1 MKKFISFILS
11 IIMVLSVNTAFASG
25 SLEVSGKSYPQSFW
39 DVPKDHWAFEYI
51 AELTNRGVISGY
63 EDGSY
68 RPNNTV
74 TRAEWAKIM
83 VLAAGLPTSDN
94 NVYFTDMQNHWA
106 NIYVNTAKNY
116 LAAYT
121 DGTFKPDQA
130 AVREDVTV
138 SLVKLKGYDI
148 NNVDYSY
155 LSQFKDTN
163 SISNSLK
170 AYVAVAI
177 QNNLISGFEDNTFRG
192 QDTLTRA
199 EAATLLWKAFQSG
212 SNNKV
217 VDTPNTPVS
226 NTTSTVT
233 PEPTEKPKE
242 TNTDKEEQKNNNEQ
256 IEESVHTEEPT
267 PEPDI
272 EPEPEI
278 EVKPYKVD
286 TIVKANVSSPLLHA
300 KYNND
305 IYYAEN
311 NSIFKVNID
320 THEKETIIES
330 DDFTIDNEKMT
341 LSNFKITSI
350 AYDSC
355 NDRILAT
362 GNYGVVNPSNTIQ
375 NPVLLEI
382 KNNSANILTD
392 EWHGY
397 RDYNKWLA
405 GVISNGDIVTID
417 GYTYDSETFKNK
429 SSIVPDKF
437 WIDDSHS
444 VYMNEFPINGL
455 IEVGNDIYSLGGLGN
470 QVSKYNYSSAEAVVS
485 INDDCVGIY
494 DNIVMGMSDSSI
506 NVYNFNG
513 KKIKSIKAEDV
524 EVTDKQP
531 LYVNLSTSVIKIE
544 LDRSEGIIYHR
555 LYMTNNE
562 NIIFYDQTAK
572 AFRIISENK

>member
-1 MKKFISFILS
+1 MKKIISFILTVT
-11 IIMVLSVNTAFASG
+11 MMLTAVSVFAAD
-25 SLEVSGKSYPQSFW
+25 VSQKDYPQKFW
-39 DVPKDHWAFEYI
+39 DVPKDHWAFNYI
-51 AELTNRGVISGY
+51 AELVNKGVLAGY
-63 EDGSY
+63 EDGSFK
-68 RPNNTV
+68 PDATV

-148 NNVDYSY
+148 NSVDYSY

-177 QNNLISGFEDNTFRG
+177 QNNLISGFDDNTFRG

-256 IEESVHTEEPT
+256 IEESAPTEEPA
-267 PEPDI
+267 PEPDP

-382 KNNSANILTD
+382 KNNSANILTEEWD
-392 EWHGY
+392 EC
-397 RDYNKWLA
+397 LA
-405 GVISNGDIVTID
+405 GVISNGDIVNMY
-417 GYTYDSETFKNK
+417 GYTYDSESFKAK
-429 SSIVPDKF
+429 SNIVPYKF
-437 WIDDSHS
+437 WIGDNSS
-444 VYMNEFPINGL
+444 IYMNDYLIIGL
-455 IEVGNDIYSLGGLGN
+455 VEMGNDIYSLGGLGR
-470 QVSKYNYSSAEAVVS
+470 QVSKYDYSSAEAVVN
-485 INDDCVGIY
+485 IDDTCVGIY
-494 DNIVMGMSDSSI
+494 DNIVIGMSNSSI
-506 NVYNFNG
+506 NLYNFNG
-513 KKIKSIKAEDV
+513 KKINSIKASDV
-524 EVTDKQP
+524 EVLDKQP
-531 LYVNLSTSVIKIE
+531 LYIDKDKIAIYK
-544 LDRSEGIIYHR
+544 EGVSGKYAIYHR
-555 LYMTNNE
+555 LYMTSNE
-562 NIIFYDQTAK
+562 NIIFYDTTSK
-572 AFRIISENK
+572 AFRMISENK

>member
-1 MKKFISFILS
+1 MKKIISFILTVT
-11 IIMVLSVNTAFASG
+11 MMLTAVSVFAADASQ
-25 SLEVSGKSYPQSFW
+25 KTYPQSFW

-177 QNNLISGFEDNTFRG
+177 QNNLISGFDDNTFRG

-256 IEESVHTEEPT
+256 IEESAPTEEPA
-267 PEPDI
+267 PEPDP

-382 KNNSANILTD
+382 KNNSANILTEEWD
-392 EWHGY
+392 EC
-397 RDYNKWLA
+397 LA
-405 GVISNGDIVTID
+405 GVISNGDIVNMY
-417 GYTYDSETFKNK
+417 GYTYDSESFKAK
-429 SSIVPDKF
+429 SNIVPYKF
-437 WIDDSHS
+437 WIGDNSS
-444 VYMNEFPINGL
+444 IYMNDYLIIGL
-455 IEVGNDIYSLGGLGN
+455 VEMGNDIYSLGGLGR
-470 QVSKYNYSSAEAVVS
+470 QVSKYDYSSAEAVVN
-485 INDDCVGIY
+485 IDDTCVGIY
-494 DNIVMGMSDSSI
+494 DNIVIGMSNSSI
-506 NVYNFNG
+506 NLYNFNG
-513 KKIKSIKAEDV
+513 KKINSIKASDV
-524 EVTDKQP
+524 EVLDKQP
-531 LYVNLSTSVIKIE
+531 LYIDKDKIAIYK
-544 LDRSEGIIYHR
+544 EGVSGKYAIYHR
-555 LYMTNNE
+555 LYMTSNE
-562 NIIFYDQTAK
+562 NIIFYDTTSK
-572 AFRIISENK
+572 AFRMISENK